1 MSNTAIIAQ
10 KQQEVSVIQAK
21 MQGAKA
27 VVVAEYRGLTVQ
39 KTEELRRLLRKEG
52 CELLVA
58 KNNMVYRAAVNLGM
72 PKLHDDLTGPNGVVF
87 AHKDSIAAAKV
98 LYDFAKKNPK
108 LVVKSGYVDGDFF
121 KADEMKQIATLP
133 SRTVLLSMLASALLS
148 PIKQLAVGLDLIANQ
163 KQA

>member
-1 MSNTAIIAQ
+1 MSNTAIIAA
-10 KQQEVSVIQAK
+10 KQQEVSVIQTK

-27 VVVAEYRGLTVQ
+27 VVIAEYRGLTVQ

-58 KNNMVYRAAVNLGM
+58 KNNLVSRAAVNLGM
-72 PKLHDDLTGPNGVVF
+72 PKLHDDLSGPNGIVF
-87 AHKDSIAAAKV
+87 AHKDSVAAAKV

-133 SRTVLLSMLASALLS
+133 SRTVLLGMLASALLS

>member
-1 MSNTAIIAQ
+1 MSNTAIIAA
-10 KQQEVSVIQAK
+10 KQEEVNVIQAK
-21 MQGAKA
+21 MAKAKA

-58 KNNMVYRAAVNLGM
+58 KNNLVSRAAHNLGM
-72 PKLHDDLTGPNGVVF
+72 PKLDNDLKGPNGLVF
-87 AHKDSIAAAKV
+87 AHKDSVAAAKV
-98 LYDFAKKNPK
+98 LYDFTRKNPK
-108 LVVKSGYVDGDFF
+108 LIVKSGYVDGDFY

-133 SRTVLLSMLASALLS
+133 SRIVLLGMLASTLLA
-148 PIKQLAVGLDLIANQ
+148 PIKQLAVGLDMIANN

>member
-1 MSNTAIIAQ
+1 MSNTAIIAA
-10 KQQEVSVIQAK
+10 KQEEVNVIQAK
-21 MQGAKA
+21 MAKAKA

-58 KNNMVYRAAVNLGM
+58 KNNLVSRAAHNLGM
-72 PKLHDDLTGPNGVVF
+72 PKLDGDLKGPNGLVF
-87 AHKDSIAAAKV
+87 AHKDSVAAAKV
-98 LYDFAKKNPK
+98 LYDFTRKNPK
-108 LVVKSGYVDGDFF
+108 LIVKSGYVDGDFY

-133 SRTVLLSMLASALLS
+133 SRIVLLGMLASTLLA
-148 PIKQLAVGLDLIANQ
+148 PIKQLAVGLDMIANN